1 MARSADFADG
11 ACTADAW
18 PHTRRPLPWLL
29 AAFLAALFLVPLEA
43 VQMKV
48 QLPFSSGFDRFF
60 VAAIV
65 AVWALGMLLGR
76 DSGIVRLRPKRWSV
90 GVAALV
96 FTAVASIAVNVGT
109 ITNLGEWEVAEKKV
123 AVLLG
128 LVAVFVI
135 ASLTLRVA
143 ELRPLGV
150 LIVVLAT
157 ITALGTIY
165 ESRSGT
171 NVFYETAKT
180 VLGPVAEVEAAS
192 TDVNPE
198 VNQGRPLITG
208 PTRHPLSVT
217 SLLGMS
223 LPFAVVLAALAPTF
237 RRRLLW
243 LLAAGVIVTGALLT
257 QRKSGLVIPA
267 CAVLALLL
275 IRPRQLL
282 RLAPYGLAGLIVALI
297 ATPGMFSSLGELDR
311 EDSRSSVEGRTSDYP
326 AIVPDLLSNPILGRG
341 FGTLDTLR
349 QDTYRI
355 FDNEYLGQLFQGGFV
370 GLLAFLAFILAPVY
384 IARSVLRSDNPLRG
398 PPALAAAAACLAFGI
413 ASALYDIL
421 SFTAAPYLFCFMAAI
436 CVCAAS
442 VERPATAVERA
453 ATEPGR
459 RRDQLTG
466 LKPAGIGSPSGG

>member
-1 MARSADFADG
+1 MRAAEFVDG
-11 ACTADAW
+11 ACAADAW
-18 PHTRRPLPWLL
+18 PRTRRPLPWLL
-29 AAFLAALFLVPLEA
+29 VAFLAAIFLVPLEA

-48 QLPFSSGFDRFF
+48 QLPFSSGSDRFF

-65 AVWALGMLLGR
+65 AVWGLGLFLGR
-76 DSGIVRLRPKRWSV
+76 DSKIVRERPQWWSA
-90 GVAALV
+90 GIAAFV
-96 FTAVASIAVNVGT
+96 FAAVASIAVNVDT
-109 ITNLGEWEVAEKKV
+109 ITNLGEWQVAEKKI

-128 LVAVFVI
+128 LAAVFAI
-135 ASLTLRVA
+135 AGLTLRVA
-143 ELRPLGV
+143 ELRPLMV

-157 ITALGTIY
+157 IAALGTIY

-171 NVFYETAKT
+171 NLFYETAKT
-180 VLGPVAEVEAAS
+180 ALAPVAEVEAAS

-223 LPFAVVLAALAPTF
+223 LPFAVVLGALAPTF

-267 CAVLALLL
+267 CALLALLA

-282 RLAPYGLAGLIVALI
+282 RLAPYGLAALIVALI
-297 ATPGMFSSLGELDR
+297 AAPGMFSSLGELDR
-311 EDSRSSVEGRTSDYP
+311 ADSRSSVEGRTSDYP

-341 FGTLDTLR
+341 FGTLDSLR

-355 FDNEYLGQLFQGGFV
+355 FDNEYLGQVFQGGAL
-370 GLLAFLAFILAPVY
+370 GLLAFLAFILVPVF
-384 IARSVLRSDNPLRG
+384 IARSVMRSDNPLRG
-398 PPALAAAAACLAFGI
+398 PPALAAGAACLAFGV

-436 CVCAAS
+436 CTCAAS
-442 VERPATAVERA
+442 VERPATEAERVA
-453 ATEPGR
+453 PAPRR
-459 RRDQLTG
+459 RRDQPAG
-466 LKPAGIGSPSGG
+466 LKPAEIGSPSGG